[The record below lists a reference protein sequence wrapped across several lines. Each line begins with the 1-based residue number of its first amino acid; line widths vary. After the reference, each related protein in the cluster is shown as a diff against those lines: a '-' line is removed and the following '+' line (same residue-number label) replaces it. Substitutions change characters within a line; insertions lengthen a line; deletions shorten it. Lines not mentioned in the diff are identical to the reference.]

1 MRFLFLILFLVL
13 AGGYILVRPLLP
25 LMRSPIQGLHRLSE
39 KVGVWVRR
47 WIRFLRTPLHE
58 MPDKVISKLILKI
71 QAHQEQALKALLVL
85 FCVVLKGKGTLL
97 AFSPRWIRGQRSP
110 SILFMTEGTAKKG
123 QAPASRFRVYQY
135 LPYLKE
141 SAIRYKVCWSK
152 PGKYFHVTARY
163 HRFAK
168 KYPRLAQLWYLAG
181 NLWMTYNRMFES
193 FFGALKYDACFIQRE
208 LVPNPNMFVEMFVL
222 GCFNKVFFDFD
233 DSIFL
238 YPSWAKAQ
246 KGTLENKEMERK
258 IYYLISR
265 SSEVIVSNAFLQEK
279 VATLN
284 PHVSVIPTPLD
295 TTYYKPVKKNTHG
308 RPVLIGWTGTSG
320 NLYYLKQIMDVFEKL
335 WEEGANFKL
344 RIICNI
350 PEQDYGIDMTKGY
363 MEFREWTLRD
373 EIKNFDE
380 IDIGIMP
387 LTDDDWTRGKAGFK
401 ILQFMASGI
410 PIVASP
416 VGVNSEI
423 VIHRENGFLARTEE
437 EWVRFLKKLIE
448 DRDLRER
455 MGKKGRGHIENHY
468 SLKVIAPRFLGILQR
483 QLRPS

>member
-1 MRFLFLILFLVL
+1 
-13 AGGYILVRPLLP
+13 
-25 LMRSPIQGLHRLSE
+25 
-39 KVGVWVRR
+39 
-47 WIRFLRTPLHE
+47 
-58 MPDKVISKLILKI
+58 
-71 QAHQEQALKALLVL
+71 
-85 FCVVLKGKGTLL
+85 
-97 AFSPRWIRGQRSP
+97 
-110 SILFMTEGTAKKG
+110 
-123 QAPASRFRVYQY
+123 
-135 LPYLKE
+135 
-141 SAIRYKVCWSK
+141 
-152 PGKYFHVTARY
+152 
-163 HRFAK
+163 
-168 KYPRLAQLWYLAG
+168 
-181 NLWMTYNRMFES
+181 MFES
-193 FFGALKYDACFIQRE
+193 FFGAIKYDACFIQRE

-238 YPSWAKAQ
+238 FPSWAKAQ

-258 IYYLISR
+258 IHYLISR
-265 SSEVIVSNAFLQEK
+265 SSEVIVSNAFLQER

-284 PHVSVIPTPLD
+284 PHVSVIPTPVD
-295 TTYYKPVKKNTHG
+295 TTYYKPAKKNRDG

-320 NLYYLKQIMDVFEKL
+320 NLYYLRGIMDVFEKL
-335 WEEGANFKL
+335 WEEGENFKL

-363 MEFREWTLRD
+363 TEFREWKLRD
-373 EIKNFDE
+373 EIKNFNE

-423 VIHRENGFLARTEE
+423 VIHEENGFLARTEE
-437 EWVRFLKKLIE
+437 EWVRFLKGLIE
-448 DRDLRER
+448 DGDLRDR
-455 MGKKGRGHIENHY
+455 MGENGRERIEKHY